1 MTAEQQKEENKS
13 MTVGQKI
20 KYFRKRKGYT
30 QKEVGALL
38 GFSGISAGTR
48 MAQYETGVRVPKS
61 KTLESLAKL
70 FGVSST
76 ALSTP
81 DLNTPEGL
89 MHTFFEMED
98 MYGLSVSDSN
108 GQICFVISS
117 SESESA
123 DILLQILSEWVLQK
137 MKLEIGAITKDEYD
151 EWRYNYPGKV

>member
-30 QKEVGALL
+30 QKEVGELL

-70 FGVSST
+70 FEVSSA

-108 GQICFVISS
+108 GKICFVISS

-123 DILLQILSEWVLQK
+123 DIIRMGAAED
-137 MKLEIGAITKDEYD
+137 EIRDRRDHEG
-151 EWRYNYPGKV
+151 